1 MAIRILS
8 DETINK
14 IAAGEVIERPANAA
28 KELIENS
35 LDAGSSRIEIELFG
49 AGRKRIRISDNGM
62 GMSREDL
69 ALAVTRHATSKITSF
84 NDIDNLATLGF
95 RGEALP
101 SVAAVSH
108 LTLQSHQRDSS
119 SGWSMKL
126 SGGVIRES
134 KAWAGSPGTVID
146 VAELFFNTPARA
158 KFLKSD
164 VTERHRTLRIIE
176 ELAIAHPEVSF
187 HVLSEGKSVLTAPKA
202 TTLIERIT
210 DVLGADF
217 AAALIPVAVEHP
229 AVHVTAFITRTENSL
244 PTRNI
249 QYLFVNRRPVNT
261 GKLIT
266 HSIYEAYRE
275 NLPSGRH
282 PGVVIFIDI
291 QPSEIDINVHP
302 TKREVRFAR
311 EPEIHDLL
319 CRALK
324 DVLRSAPVGGF
335 SRGAPP
341 AEGAG
346 GSFNNAPSLD
356 EQESDKGAP
365 LGTTFGRKPHA
376 EFQRPGQEHL
386 FAENRGRYSA
396 PVSPSASPGQIDFS
410 MLLGKGSNLRS
421 LDQVF
426 GLYLIVQNGEDI
438 LIIDQHAA
446 AERIRYERYMTAL
459 KNKKIPVQG
468 LLLPLTLELPAS
480 QDVIIRENLPLLK
493 EAGWDIEEF
502 GTNTMRVTGFP
513 SVLGTDAGI
522 KDILDEILDALSK
535 EIRIPPADKIERI
548 IRSACRASIKAG
560 ESISSP
566 EAVRLVEDLFQ
577 CHAPY
582 TCPHGRPTF
591 FKISLADLQKYF
603 GRQ

>member
-1 MAIRILS
+1 MVIRILS

-14 IAAGEVIERPANAA
+14 IAAGEVIERPANAV
-28 KELIENS
+28 KELVENA

-49 AGRKRIRISDNGM
+49 AGRKRIRISDDGT

-69 ALAVTRHATSKITSF
+69 ALAVTRHATSKITAF
-84 NDIDNLATLGF
+84 NDIDNLTTLGF

-108 LTLQSHQRDSS
+108 LTLQSHQRNSP

-126 SGGVIRES
+126 AGGVIKES
-134 KAWAGSPGTVID
+134 NAWAGAPGTVID
-146 VAELFFNTPARA
+146 VADIFFNTPARA

-176 ELAIAHPEVSF
+176 ELAIAHPDVSF
-187 HVLSEGKSVLTAPKA
+187 HVLSEGKNVLTAPRA
-202 TTLIERIT
+202 ATLIERIT
-210 DVLGADF
+210 DVLGAGV
-217 AAALIPVAVEHP
+217 AAALIPVAVQHP
-229 AVHVTAFITRTENSL
+229 SVRITAFITRTENSL
-244 PTRNI
+244 PTKNI

-266 HSIYEAYRE
+266 HSLYEAYRE

-311 EPEIHDLL
+311 EAEIHDLL

-324 DVLRSAPVGGF
+324 DALRGAPVGGF
-335 SRGAPP
+335 SVDKAAPP
-341 AEGAG
+341 ETAAG
-346 GSFNNAPSLD
+346 C
-356 EQESDKGAP
+356 
-365 LGTTFGRKPHA
+365 KPHS
-376 EFQRPGQEHL
+376 EFHRPEREHL
-386 FAENRGRYSA
+386 FAESRGRYST
-396 PVSPSASPGQIDFS
+396 PMSSAASSGQIDFS
-410 MLLGKGSNLRS
+410 ALLGKGNNLRS

-426 GLYLIVQNGEDI
+426 GLYLVVQSDENI

-446 AERIRYERYMTAL
+446 AERIRYERYLASW
-459 KNKKIPVQG
+459 KDKKIPVQG

-480 QDVIIRENLPLLK
+480 QAGVIRENIPLLR
-493 EAGWDIEEF
+493 EAGWDIDEF
-502 GTNTMRVTGFP
+502 GTNTLRVTGFP
-513 SVLGTDAGI
+513 SVLGTHTEI
-522 KDILDEILDALSK
+522 KDILDEILDALDK
-535 EIRIPPADKIERI
+535 EIRIPPAEKVERI

-566 EAVRLVEDLFQ
+566 ETVRLVEDLFHCQ
-577 CHAPY
+577 APY
-582 TCPHGRPTF
+582 TCPHGRPTL
-591 FKISLADLQKYF
+591 FKISLTDLQKYF